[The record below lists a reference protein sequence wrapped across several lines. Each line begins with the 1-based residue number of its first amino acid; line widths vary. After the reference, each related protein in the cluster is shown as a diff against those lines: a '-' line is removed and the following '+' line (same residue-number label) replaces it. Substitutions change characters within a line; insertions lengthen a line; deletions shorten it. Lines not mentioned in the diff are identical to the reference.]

1 MEEWKDIPGYE
12 HLYQA
17 STHGR
22 IRTCEGKVTKSARF
36 EHRVWKQRIM
46 KQKYQ
51 KRKGGKG
58 KKDARVCLWKD
69 GHEQTLL
76 VARLVAMTWC
86 AGYEEGLTV
95 NHIDGDPMNNHCEN
109 LEWVSHTENIRLAY
123 QNDLYTQ
130 RRRTTLISPSG
141 EVLHFK
147 SMADAGRYLGHTGL
161 YIGHR
166 IRQGYTTTPS
176 GYRIEVETP

>member
-17 STHGR
+17 STCGR

-46 KQKYQ
+46 KLKYQ
-51 KRKGGKG
+51 TRRGG

-69 GHEQTLL
+69 GKEHTYL

-86 AGYEEGLTV
+86 EGYEDGMTV
-95 NHIDGDPMNNHCEN
+95 NHIDGDPTNNNHEN
-109 LEWVSHTENIRLAY
+109 LEWVSHAENIKLAFR
-123 QNDLYTQ
+123 DGLYSQ
-130 RRRTTLISPSG
+130 SKRTTLIDPAG
-141 EVLHFK
+141 RTLHFR
-147 SMADAGRYLGHTGL
+147 SMAAAGRYLGFGDSYISGL
-161 YIGHR
+161 MQNGRAI
-166 IRQGYTTTPS
+166 TPS
-176 GYRIEVETP
+176 GYRIEVEAG